1 MCIRDSLLGSAYSK
15 TTVYFLDLFER
26 AKAVPLLLR
35 AAIVGGAVGLLGW
48 FLPDFVG
55 PGDNLIQELLIGST
69 PLLLVFA
76 YLVVRWFLGPISYS
90 VGTPGGLFA
99 PLLVVGGAIGAAVGG
114 LLNLISPST
123 FGNPIIYVL
132 VGMSA
137 LFAAVVRAPIT
148 GVALVVEMTAITNQF
163 VPLMLA
169 TAAAMISAT
178 LTGTEPI
185 YDTLRHRLLANHSPA
200 AIE

>member
-1 MCIRDSLLGSAYSK
+1 M
-15 TTVYFLDLFER
+15 
-26 AKAVPLLLR
+26 
-35 AAIVGGAVGLLGW
+35 
-48 FLPDFVG
+48 
-55 PGDNLIQELLIGST
+55 
-69 PLLLVFA
+69 VFA
-76 YLVVRWFLGPISYS
+76 YLVVRWFLGPISLRWDT
-90 VGTPGGLFA
+90 GRALPHRC
-99 PLLVVGGAIGAAVGG
+99 LLSGGAIGAAVGG

-123 FGNPIIYVL
+123 FGNPIYVL

-169 TAAAMISAT
+169 TGAAMISAT

>member
-1 MCIRDSLLGSAYSK
+1 
-15 TTVYFLDLFER
+15 
-26 AKAVPLLLR
+26 
-35 AAIVGGAVGLLGW
+35 
-48 FLPDFVG
+48 
-55 PGDNLIQELLIGST
+55 
-69 PLLLVFA
+69 
-76 YLVVRWFLGPISYS
+76 
-90 VGTPGGLFA
+90 
-99 PLLVVGGAIGAAVGG
+99 
-114 LLNLISPST
+114 
-123 FGNPIIYVL
+123 
-132 VGMSA
+132 MSA

-169 TAAAMISAT
+169 TGAAMISAT